1 MCSDLFVLVKTSS
14 CSILNELQLLFC
26 GSPVRS
32 VTVVESTGDE
42 SMNQLLLVC
51 LRHKTLHS
59 GYVLKLIEGCF
70 GDGFDKTAEGQ
81 I

>member
-1 MCSDLFVLVKTSS
+1 MCSDLFVLESSQKT
-14 CSILNELQLLFC
+14 
-26 GSPVRS
+26 

-59 GYVLKLIEGCF
+59 GYVLKLIDGCF
-70 GDGFDKTAEGQ
+70 GDGFDMTAEGQ

>member
-1 MCSDLFVLVKTSS
+1 MS
-14 CSILNELQLLFC
+14 CSCLMLFLWE
-26 GSPVRS
+26 SS
-32 VTVVESTGDE
+32 QKTVTVVESTGDE

-59 GYVLKLIEGCF
+59 GYVFKLIEGCF
-70 GDGFDKTAEGQ
+70 GDGFDMTAEGQ